1 MAVSEQKSIHA
12 WYTAFREFSLGWPTV
27 AAVSPG
33 FSTKSSGNLL
43 AVTVRLHKENSECL
57 SLRLASSKSTCR
69 IVPSCH
75 AANDFPAPEGA
86 TTRNNEIL
94 WPLMRSSSRQASFL
108 DIGGAS
114 CPKTSFHSHPSSS
127 SVPSAFDRTGTLP
140 PCVLASLK
148 KRARTISAVTLNLV
162 PPDNA
167 ATSRASSVM
176 AGDITTPPTLDS

>member
-1 MAVSEQKSIHA
+1 MAVSEQRSIHA
-12 WYTAFREFSLGWPTV
+12 WYTAFREFSLSWPTV

-86 TTRNNEIL
+86 TTRNNGLSSPSI
-94 WPLMRSSSRQASFL
+94 RSSSRQASFL
-108 DIGGAS
+108 DIGGVS

-127 SVPSAFDRTGTLP
+127 SVPSAFDCTGTLP

-148 KRARTISAVTLNLV
+148 KLARTISAVTPNLV
-162 PPDNA
+162 SPDNPA
-167 ATSRASSVM
+167 ACRVCSVM
-176 AGDITTPPTLDS
+176 AGGITTPPPPDS